1 LNLDERKNMKRL
13 MVCVLM
19 MGLTALVG
27 ACTWVKATPS
37 GESVRVA
44 SADAV
49 GDCVRKGKVTV
60 SVKNRVAAVERKPTK
75 VASELATLARNEA
88 ATLGGDTVVA
98 ETAVSEGS
106 QVFGVYE
113 CGP

>member
-1 LNLDERKNMKRL
+1 MNLKRP
-13 MVCVLM
+13 MICVLM
-19 MGLTALVG
+19 IGLAAAAG
-27 ACTWVKATPS
+27 GCTWVKPTPA
-37 GESVRVA
+37 GESVQVA

-60 SVKNRVAAVERKPTK
+60 SLKNRVAGVERKPTK
-75 VASELATLARNEA
+75 VANELATLARNEG

-106 QVFGVYE
+106 QVFGVYQ
-113 CGP
+113 CRP